1 MRLYLISHRRLGAY
15 AFWLSFVVIGIAV
28 GFLRNPPAYAPD
40 AAEVIA
46 VDADIR
52 GIMTEAVSQAS
63 PEGTLGE
70 SASAQKVALVSYTV
84 ESGDTLSSIAQR
96 FNTSSDS
103 IAYINGISS
112 PNRLSVGKELSV
124 MQNASGVV
132 VKVVSGDNVV
142 DIAQRYGI
150 TALDIVKAN
159 DLYNASDISV
169 GQVLI
174 LPGAKVTRSTQA
186 LSRSSNFAWPIKGI
200 ITSAFG
206 MRIHPVSG
214 ESSSHDGLD
223 ISGNAGSNVYA
234 AGSGV
239 ITFLDW
245 SGDYGRLIVID
256 HGGGTETK
264 YAHLSGFE
272 AALGDRVYA
281 GDLIGYVGSS
291 GNTTGPHLHFE
302 VRRNGT
308 PVNPRN
314 YLP

>member
-1 MRLYLISHRRLGAY
+1 MSRLRLYLISHRRLGAY
-15 AFWLSFVVIGIAV
+15 AFWLSFVVIGIAL
-28 GFLRNPPAYAPD
+28 GFLRNPPSPPTPD

-46 VDADIR
+46 IDANIPEA
-52 GIMTEAVSQAS
+52 TVEAVSQPTS
-63 PEGTLGE
+63 
-70 SASAQKVALVSYTV
+70 SAARVALVSYTV
-84 ESGDTLSSIAQR
+84 ESGDTLSSIAHR

-103 IAYINGISS
+103 IAYINGIAS
-112 PNRLSVGKELSV
+112 PDRLSVGKELSV

-132 VKVVSGDNVV
+132 VKVVSGDTVS
-142 DIAQRYGI
+142 DIARRYGI

-169 GQVLI
+169 GQILI

-186 LSRSSNFAWPIKGI
+186 LSRSSNFTWPLKGI
-200 ITSAFG
+200 ITSTFG

-239 ITFLDW
+239 VTFLGW

-272 AALGDRVYA
+272 VALGDRVYA

-308 PVNPRN
+308 PVNPRD